1 MDVYNCSAVRIINK
15 HGKKNA
21 TRSVRK
27 APFDF
32 GMLLS
37 VFRISVPAAVMVFL
51 FLCAPHTIF
60 AAPSRQNSQTAKET
74 QSTEEDIQIP
84 DVSTTIEGGTSSLDS
99 QAVPDFTLILPQA
112 DPDYLLSVKL
122 PETADSTAGAASSAS
137 SFKTSNLGLE
147 GVIGAGFPG
156 FFVGK
161 FSLFQNTGKHPFGIR
176 FSHTAQNG
184 LGSYSAS
191 DGYNKTD
198 TALSADGRF
207 LFSGERELAFAF
219 GYDTSTDG
227 LQKQSPLFYN
237 TSRQSVD
244 GSVFFTAAL
253 PSDWEA
259 SVGAQTV
266 HAKRFPGYIASVPAG
281 ADVSAH
287 SVFGDFQTGFHWKPH
302 FLTLGFDGSY
312 RWLFVQADQTD
323 DKKIINRGSFYTD
336 ISGTVKEKWTLG
348 ASAGFVFADNIKLP
362 ILVPFSLNLMYKK
375 PELTIKTSGGM
386 RTVQS
391 DFAALYK
398 RYPFVHF
405 GADAAEQADWF
416 AEVEAAFPFAQTFA
430 FNGGISFSKTA
441 FSHGALLPDYGS
453 KHILSGLYTSHTKD
467 LLRLDTN
474 TEISSQFGIWGI
486 AASWKGSWLD
496 VIPGEDIHAIG
507 VSGTIS
513 PEKGKWGA
521 QAGIT
526 ECFGIDYTPVLSA
539 SAYYRFVPEFR
550 IELELKDMIK
560 LFSGGVRR
568 KAGDFITD
576 SGTVALFAKLFL

>member
-21 TRSVRK
+21 TRSARK

-51 FLCAPHTIF
+51 FLRAPHAVF

-84 DVSTTIEGGTSSLDS
+84 DVSTTIEGGTSSLDP

-122 PETADSTAGAASSAS
+122 PETADSAAGAASSAS

-237 TSRQSVD
+237 TSR
-244 GSVFFTAAL
+244 
-253 PSDWEA
+253 
-259 SVGAQTV
+259 
-266 HAKRFPGYIASVPAG
+266 
-281 ADVSAH
+281 
-287 SVFGDFQTGFHWKPH
+287 
-302 FLTLGFDGSY
+302 
-312 RWLFVQADQTD
+312 
-323 DKKIINRGSFYTD
+323 
-336 ISGTVKEKWTLG
+336 
-348 ASAGFVFADNIKLP
+348 
-362 ILVPFSLNLMYKK
+362 
-375 PELTIKTSGGM
+375 
-386 RTVQS
+386 
-391 DFAALYK
+391 
-398 RYPFVHF
+398 
-405 GADAAEQADWF
+405 
-416 AEVEAAFPFAQTFA
+416 
-430 FNGGISFSKTA
+430 
-441 FSHGALLPDYGS
+441 
-453 KHILSGLYTSHTKD
+453 
-467 LLRLDTN
+467 
-474 TEISSQFGIWGI
+474 
-486 AASWKGSWLD
+486 
-496 VIPGEDIHAIG
+496 
-507 VSGTIS
+507 
-513 PEKGKWGA
+513 
-521 QAGIT
+521 
-526 ECFGIDYTPVLSA
+526 
-539 SAYYRFVPEFR
+539 
-550 IELELKDMIK
+550 
-560 LFSGGVRR
+560 
-568 KAGDFITD
+568 
-576 SGTVALFAKLFL
+576 